1 MVKMEIISPIEEPT
15 DWVSSLGIV
24 ETPDGQL
31 RIYLD
36 PRLLNQA
43 IKRPHFIM
51 PTAKKILV
59 QISNAKLF
67 TKLDAS
73 NAY

>member
-1 MVKMEIISPIEEPT
+1 MVKMEIISPIEEPI

-31 RIYLD
+31 RICLD

-43 IKRPHFIM
+43 IKRPHFVM
-51 PTAKKILV
+51 STAK
-59 QISNAKLF
+59 
-67 TKLDAS
+67 
-73 NAY
+73 